1 MYTEVVE
8 YVDKIENW
16 ISGCDRWKNFVTV
29 VLGQDNS
36 MKVIAIGSSN
46 SA

>member
-29 VLGQDNS
+29 GLDRDNS
-36 MKVIAIGSSN
+36 MYVIAIGGSI
-46 SA
+46 AA